1 MASLR
6 SKTDNEW
13 LVAIFWVIWSAR
25 NQFLF
30 KGKKVNPQVLVAKP
44 EVVINAYKRTQ
55 APTFAP
61 VGNQQ
66 RLVQRTWSPPTRGYF
81 KLNVDASINSKKQI
95 SGLGIVIRDEAGN
108 VSAAAIKLSK
118 FNGDVAFV
126 EAEAMEWGIQIA
138 EKAGARCLNVES
150 DSQEVVN
157 FVNNRRGFGNK
168 TDKTNKE
175 EKKGV
180 MSQPKRKSL
189 SKQSGSLPTQ
199 APILGSG
206 YNSKS
211 NNSSSDIDF
220 EERLA
225 AVRRSALEQKKAE
238 EIKEFG
244 PIDYDA
250 PIETEKKTIGL
261 GTKIG
266 VGVAVVIFG
275 LVFALGDF
283 LPSGSVS
290 PTEEAGVVNKELSE
304 EEKNVLQTR
313 LKKYEET
320 LSISPKDSTALE
332 GAAVTLAELGDYTRA
347 VSLLQDLAKEKPSDP
362 DVFRL
367 LGEVKYELKDYEGSA
382 AAYRVST
389 MVSKDINFEVLR
401 GLTNALLAAK
411 KPDEAVQFLLAS
423 RERLSTGKSDDLSV
437 KDGRSGDKK
446 ETEPQKVDPIQVE
459 LLLGKA
465 YSDGGRVSDA
475 VAVYDRL
482 ISSYPNDFRGY
493 LAKGIILKENG
504 KVGDAERMFIQAR
517 FFAPEKVK
525 ALVDQYSKRYLA
537 ASLRDLFE
545 KSTADENW
553 GTAAESISYALP
565 VCKTEPGR
573 TMFADDIK
581 WLAKQDTLRML
592 QDLSKKVE

>member
-150 DSQEVVN
+150 DSQEV
-157 FVNNRRGFGNK
+157 
-168 TDKTNKE
+168 TNKE

-283 LPSGSVS
+283 LPSGSHLKFIQ
-290 PTEEAGVVNKELSE
+290 E
-304 EEKNVLQTR
+304 VLQ
-313 LKKYEET
+313 
-320 LSISPKDSTALE
+320 

-504 KVGDAERMFIQAR
+504 KVGDAERMFIQVNNQDTHV
-517 FFAPEKVK
+517 ESHK
-525 ALVDQYSKRYLA
+525 AKPVEEGATESHVRIGEQQLKAFHMLSRYAKLSLEEQCLRMISNGLQNKTRYECCKIYPKKWSKKRKGA
-537 ASLRDLFE
+537 DNHRICWGIWHSSDRSLFE
-545 KSTADENW
+545 NKKEDPK
-553 GTAAESISYALP
+553 IM
-565 VCKTEPGR
+565 V
-573 TMFADDIK
+573 
-581 WLAKQDTLRML
+581 AKQRL
-592 QDLSKKVE
+592 